1 MFIKVHQREF
11 TVKKERE
18 KWVIIEDKKK
28 RSDI

>member
-11 TVKKERE
+11 TVKKGRE